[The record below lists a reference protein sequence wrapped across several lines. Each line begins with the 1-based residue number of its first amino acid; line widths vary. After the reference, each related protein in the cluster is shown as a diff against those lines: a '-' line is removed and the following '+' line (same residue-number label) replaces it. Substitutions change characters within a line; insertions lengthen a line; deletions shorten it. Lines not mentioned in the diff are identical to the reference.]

1 MLNEIAP
8 YVFTIAIGLLFALA
22 LLLVVCGF
30 IAFFQS
36 RADDK
41 TRREYNAR
49 YGKK

>member
-1 MLNEIAP
+1 MLHEIAP
-8 YVFTIAIGLLFALA
+8 YTFTIAVGLLFAFA
-22 LLLVVCGF
+22 LLLIVCGF

-41 TRREYNAR
+41 TRERFNAR